1 MQRVRLLIVLLAG
14 LSCPTFSQK
23 IVKALPGF
31 PGELPFKLETGYV
44 EVGGKED
51 LVLFYY
57 FVQSERNASED
68 PLLIWISGGPG
79 CSSFRAFMYQLGPL
93 TIDYDDTTKE
103 IPDLHL
109 NPYSWTKFAN
119 IIFMDVP
126 ITGFSYSKSPETYKN
141 SDTLSPKY
149 TYEFL
154 CKWLEKHPQFRSNP
168 LYITGVSYS
177 GLTIPAVVE
186 EIFNGNE
193 AGNEPR
199 INIEGYV
206 LGNPLTVKDIDF
218 NARIPYAH
226 RMSLLSDQIFE
237 STKLSCKGDYINVN
251 QSNTL
256 CQNDLQQVNQCLKDV
271 CFYHISED
279 VCNVETSTRSLLQSL
294 DSSSSKYPDLPLR
307 SAILKGRPLC
317 REITYPYASI
327 WADNVDVRKALHIRQ
342 GTIGVWARCNGDH
355 YYLGRN
361 DSDHY
366 AYNVDSSLEHHRN
379 LTRKSCRALILSGD
393 HDLIFPY
400 IGTKQWIQDLHL
412 SVDSTWAPWFVR
424 GQVAGYTES
433 FSHNDFTLTFATVKG
448 AGHAAQEYRPEECQA
463 MAYRWLGHKPL

>member
-1 MQRVRLLIVLLAG
+1 MPHAKAIYRLTGLSCPTFSQKIVKALPGFPGELPFKLETGYVEVGGKEDLVLFYYFVQSERNASEDPLLIWISGGPGCSSFRAFMYQLG

-342 GTIGVWARCNGDH
+342 G
-355 YYLGRN
+355 
-361 DSDHY
+361 
-366 AYNVDSSLEHHRN
+366 
-379 LTRKSCRALILSGD
+379 
-393 HDLIFPY
+393 
-400 IGTKQWIQDLHL
+400 
-412 SVDSTWAPWFVR
+412 
-424 GQVAGYTES
+424 
-433 FSHNDFTLTFATVKG
+433 